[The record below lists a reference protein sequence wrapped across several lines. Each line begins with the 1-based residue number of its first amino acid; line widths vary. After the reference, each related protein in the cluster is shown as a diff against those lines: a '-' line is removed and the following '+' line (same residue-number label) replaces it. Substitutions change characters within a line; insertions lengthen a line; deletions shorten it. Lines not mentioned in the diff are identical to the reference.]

1 CLPPSYIRKII
12 SKIDYILSNNEIV
25 NKQIAEEKKKIDTI
39 KETNRKRKLPSL
51 LEYKYLY
58 ENRFDDLVKKERE
71 YFISLITDLG
81 NESQKIIMIIINLI
95 LLKNSRQL

>member
-1 CLPPSYIRKII
+1 M
-12 SKIDYILSNNEIV
+12 
-25 NKQIAEEKKKIDTI
+25 
-39 KETNRKRKLPSL
+39 

-81 NESQKIIMIIINLI
+81 NESDSKKVISMNINKQKEQLANEISIMVNNEIEEIKSFKYVPISNEEFTNLSESI
-95 LLKNSRQL
+95 QKSI